1 MNTCLQLFWNKSV
14 VLIPL
19 IRIVFNHRKNNLVK
33 LIIIP
38 VHKLLN
44 CYLNLFKTHKKESM
58 KILKNI
64 LMLLGV
70 FFVISTLIFAV
81 QGTDFSTVTDSSVAN
96 DSIDKNVVSEYRI
109 SPIDIPADLNFAGES
124 VPQEDPEIME
134 RVDREFLVNTYWQS
148 NALLLMKRAHKYFPI
163 IEPILAKNGIPDD
176 FKYLAVAESGL
187 TNVVSHAGAT
197 GFWQIM
203 KETGRE
209 YGLEIN
215 DNVDERYHLEKSTE
229 VACEYLNKWKSKYGS
244 WTLTAAAYNAGPGA
258 INKFMGIQQ
267 VDDYYD
273 LLLGDETGR
282 YVFRI
287 MAIKEI
293 LANPQKYGFQIEKE
307 DMYNSVPTFNVEIS
321 KPVLSFADFA
331 QEYEINYKILKRH
344 NPWLRE
350 PHLNNGSGKKYTIEI
365 PNKGYYK
372 ESK

>member
-1 MNTCLQLFWNKSV
+1 
-14 VLIPL
+14 
-19 IRIVFNHRKNNLVK
+19 
-33 LIIIP
+33 
-38 VHKLLN
+38 
-44 CYLNLFKTHKKESM
+44 M

-70 FFVISTLIFAV
+70 FFVITTLIFAV
-81 QGTDFSTVTDSSVAN
+81 QQTKDITTPEIQDVAENDENKSVSN
-96 DSIDKNVVSEYRI
+96 TYRI
-109 SPIDIPADLNFAGES
+109 TAIDIPSDLNFASEM
-124 VPQEDPEIME
+124 VPQDDPEIME

-148 NALLLMKRAHKYFPI
+148 NALLLMKRANKYFPI

-176 FKYLAVAESGL
+176 FKYLAVAESAL

-203 KETGRE
+203 KGTGKE

-215 DNVDERYHLEKSTE
+215 ANIDERYHLEKSTQ
-229 VACEYLNKWKSKYGS
+229 VACDYLNKWKGKYGS
-244 WTLTAAAYNAGPGA
+244 WTLTAATYNAGPGA
-258 INKFMGIQQ
+258 ISKYMGIQK

-273 LLLGDETGR
+273 LLLGQETGR

-293 LANPQKYGFQIEKE
+293 LSSPEKYGFDIDKK
-307 DMYNSVPTFNVEIS
+307 DMYSAVPTFKVEIDE
-321 KPVLSFADFA
+321 PVASFADFA
-331 QEYEINYKILKRH
+331 NKYEINYKILKRH

-350 PHLNNGSGKKYTIEI
+350 AHLNNSSGKKYTIEI

-372 ESK
+372 VGN